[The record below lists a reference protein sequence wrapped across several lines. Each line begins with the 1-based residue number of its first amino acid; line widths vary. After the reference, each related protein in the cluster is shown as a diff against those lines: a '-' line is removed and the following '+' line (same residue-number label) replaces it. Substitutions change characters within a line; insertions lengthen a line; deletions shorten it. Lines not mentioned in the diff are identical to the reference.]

1 MKGLIILIV
10 LAGLGFGGFRGYEY
24 YKEQKEQKKQAEI
37 LKKAIADAPEK
48 LKTLLDT
55 IELKRLGSNMYRL
68 PAEAAKRYKAEA
80 YKNRFSVSVEEREK
94 IEAEAFRIEHEKRSE
109 IFKIRI
115 ANINAFIDKYNE
127 IMREIRQPELSA
139 EVIRELRGLTLYAQT
154 DACTV
159 VKLKGFNRDLVE
171 TKDFAAMS
179 MALASEVPLQLKEQF
194 AASFFGKDSILWRQA
209 VVDLKK
215 SEYNNRIK
223 YDYII
228 VSRYNVA
235 ASELAKR
242 IFDLNKHF
250 FSWEYDYISSKNS
263 NGIQKNK
270 LEKFKQEQELFSKL
284 LMESNERIDVD
295 LYDENCFKSMVRW
308 RLLCGSWKI
317 PFEQQVP
324 DRGSKNMTYAEI
336 MGEKDK
342 TLQEIVELKKYPIPN
357 YQFMEQVCL
366 FPERETDLR
375 RAFASLKARYANCRA
390 TRYSND
396 LVQMRNVRDFFKEY
410 NALAVAAKIR
420 FFHEDEIESFIK
432 ANQKRIADGL
442 KIDGYYIA
450 EKYGVFSQIDIFM
463 QKPADNPTAE

>member
-1 MKGLIILIV
+1 M
-10 LAGLGFGGFRGYEY
+10 
-24 YKEQKEQKKQAEI
+24 
-37 LKKAIADAPEK
+37 
-48 LKTLLDT
+48 
-55 IELKRLGSNMYRL
+55 
-68 PAEAAKRYKAEA
+68 
-80 YKNRFSVSVEEREK
+80 SV
-94 IEAEAFRIEHEKRSE
+94 
-109 IFKIRI
+109 
-115 ANINAFIDKYNE
+115 
-127 IMREIRQPELSA
+127 
-139 EVIRELRGLTLYAQT
+139 
-154 DACTV
+154 
-159 VKLKGFNRDLVE
+159 
-171 TKDFAAMS
+171 
-179 MALASEVPLQLKEQF
+179 
-194 AASFFGKDSILWRQA
+194 
-209 VVDLKK
+209 
-215 SEYNNRIK
+215 
-223 YDYII
+223 
-228 VSRYNVA
+228 
-235 ASELAKR
+235 
-242 IFDLNKHF
+242 
-250 FSWEYDYISSKNS
+250 
-263 NGIQKNK
+263 
-270 LEKFKQEQELFSKL
+270 LFSKL

-390 TRYSND
+390 TRYSNE